1 MAETMEGAPGN
12 LTTME
17 NSDDKKSSIAG
28 SDSSEREESSEEEL
42 YEVERIMGMSKASG
56 KTLYKVRWRGY
67 GATDDTWE
75 PIENL
80 QSCLDL
86 IEEFQKKREEQR
98 LKRAMERK
106 KRKDMMEGRI
116 LVEPEHSREG
126 SPAQVPTTLK
136 DTFWKDLEEG
146 RLNLFATDMYSRVKG
161 GGRAPKSPK
170 EEDEEEEEKTQ
181 RKRGKKKNTSRNIR
195 ERDKGSGRS
204 KMRPKKHSSKTCL
217 VSVMTDSESDS
228 SSSDIENLSRDSVPI
243 TYNGCHQSVQPEMCN
258 GEKSEV
264 LTVNST
270 EKRENERLSS
280 TEEVKT
286 KKPKKPKL
294 CASSSS
300 GLKDKSNTEKRDSY
314 TSVKV
319 KAVTSDDFKEMGS
332 SKTPKIDTLKREAII
347 EKPSS
352 PIKSYLSGGSTP
364 PRKLSVESPSD
375 NRQLQALASS
385 TPNDTGSRS
394 DKQRL
399 SNSSENSYTGNVGHK
414 RKHSTDSSS
423 ARPIKQRKDSDF
435 SDSGMGSSISSVN
448 SQDSDKGGKS
458 GVKRRDSVDFSQPL
472 DDIWNG
478 SFLPLLPESTKSEG
492 RGADLSFD
500 IELDDIDLDDLD
512 KEKNVDDGEE
522 TVDISDENFRQ
533 AVMEGDYLLVKK
545 ALSSKKKFDVESVD
559 DLGITLLMYSAQNG
573 NDDIAE
579 LLVNHKANINAQ
591 QHNGTTSL
599 MLACEH
605 AHICTVALLVE
616 LGANVNLQQTTG
628 ETALMKAVRRGHKQ
642 IVKFLLEHGANFSA
656 QNNSGFTAV
665 TYAKMM
671 RLTEIE
677 DIIVDYISRLTN
689 EFDKQVA
696 ITLNSTAKIIS
707 ALFPLQCFPLSEG
720 EKFSVNFKHELQANT
735 PGVGYLL
742 FVAHAR
748 ITAQDIRCRFYGP
761 CAVQNV
767 SLNGVQQPPLTEEAN
782 FVLSCCPLQHG
793 RNEVIINTVPAP
805 GSKAKLVVCA
815 YKAQLIDS

>member
-12 LTTME
+12 IATME
-17 NSDDKKSSIAG
+17 NSDDKKSSVAS
-28 SDSSEREESSEEEL
+28 SDLSEQEESSEEEL

-67 GATDDTWE
+67 GAADDTWE

-86 IEEFQKKREEQR
+86 IEEFEKKRNEQQ
-98 LKRAMERK
+98 LKRAKERK
-106 KRKDMMEGRI
+106 TRKDMMEGRT
-116 LVEPEHSREG
+116 LVEPDHSREG

-170 EEDEEEEEKTQ
+170 DDDEEDEEKTL
-181 RKRGKKKNTSRNIR
+181 RKRGKKKNSSRNIR
-195 ERDKGSGRS
+195 ERDKGLRRP
-204 KMRPKKHSSKTCL
+204 KLRPKKHSSRSSM
-217 VSVMTDSESDS
+217 VSLLTDSESDS
-228 SSSDIENLSRDSVPI
+228 SSSDIENISRDSVPI
-243 TYNGCHQSVQPEMCN
+243 TYNGSEEPVQTGMCN
-258 GEKSEV
+258 GEKNEV
-264 LTVNST
+264 LTVNSK
-270 EKRENERLSS
+270 EKRENEQIAS
-280 TEEVKT
+280 TEEAKT
-286 KKPKKPKL
+286 KKSKKHKL
-294 CASSSS
+294 SASSS
-300 GLKDKSNTEKRDSY
+300 GLKDKSNTEKRDSF

-319 KAVTSDDFKEMGS
+319 KSVTSKDSKVTGS

-347 EKPSS
+347 DKPSS

-364 PRKLSVESPSD
+364 PRKMSVESPSE

-394 DKQRL
+394 DRQRL
-399 SNSSENSYTGNVGHK
+399 SNNSDNSFTGNVGHK
-414 RKHSTDSSS
+414 RKHSHDSSS
-423 ARPIKQRKDSDF
+423 ARLSKQRKDSDF
-435 SDSGMGSSISSVN
+435 SDSGMGSSVSSVT
-448 SQDSDKGGKS
+448 SQDSDRGAKS

-512 KEKNVDDGEE
+512 QQKTADDGEE
-522 TVDISDENFRQ
+522 IVDISDENFRQ

-545 ALSSKKKFDVESVD
+545 ALGSKKKFDVESVD

>member
-12 LTTME
+12 YATME
-17 NSDDKKSSIAG
+17 NSDDKKSSVAS
-28 SDSSEREESSEEEL
+28 SDLSEREESSEEEL
-42 YEVERIMGMSKASG
+42 YEVERIMGISKASG

-86 IEEFQKKREEQR
+86 IEEYQKKRDEQR
-98 LKRAMERK
+98 LKRANERK

-116 LVEPEHSREG
+116 LVEPDSSREG

-170 EEDEEEEEKTQ
+170 EDDDEEEEKTQ
-181 RKRGKKKNTSRNIR
+181 RKRGKKKNSSRNIR
-195 ERDKGSGRS
+195 ERDKGRRRS
-204 KMRPKKHSSKTCL
+204 QLRPKKHSSKSSL
-217 VSVMTDSESDS
+217 VSVVTDSESDS
-228 SSSDIENLSRDSVPI
+228 SCSDIENISRDSVPI
-243 TYNGCHQSVQPEMCN
+243 TFNVSEEPVQTDMCN
-258 GEKSEV
+258 GEKNEV

-270 EKRENERLSS
+270 EKRENELVAS
-280 TEEVKT
+280 TEEGKN
-286 KKPKKPKL
+286 KKSKKPKL
-294 CASSSS
+294 SASSS
-300 GLKDKSNTEKRDSY
+300 GLKDKSNTEKRDSF

-319 KAVTSDDFKEMGS
+319 KPVTSKDSKETGS
-332 SKTPKIDTLKREAII
+332 SKTPKIDTLKREAMID
-347 EKPSS
+347 KPSS

-364 PRKLSVESPSD
+364 PRKMSVESPSE

-385 TPNDTGSRS
+385 TPNDTVSRS
-394 DKQRL
+394 DRQRL
-399 SNSSENSYTGNVGHK
+399 SNNSDNSYTSNIGHK
-414 RKHSTDSSS
+414 RKHSSDSSS
-423 ARPIKQRKDSDF
+423 ARPNKQRKDSDF
-435 SDSGMGSSISSVN
+435 SDSGMGSSVSSVT
-448 SQDSDKGGKS
+448 SQDSDRGAIS

-512 KEKNVDDGEE
+512 QQKTADDGEDV
-522 TVDISDENFRQ
+522 VDISDENFRQ

-815 YKAQLIDS
+815 YKAQLIDT

>member
-12 LTTME
+12 FATME
-17 NSDDKKSSIAG
+17 NSDDKKASIAG
-28 SDSSEREESSEEEL
+28 SDLSEREESSEEEL

-86 IEEFQKKREEQR
+86 IEEFQKKREEQQ
-98 LKRAMERK
+98 LKRATERK

-116 LVEPEHSREG
+116 LVEPDNSREG
-126 SPAQVPTTLK
+126 SPAQIPTTLK

-170 EEDEEEEEKTQ
+170 DEDEDEEEKTH
-181 RKRGKKKNTSRNIR
+181 RKRGKKNSSRNIR
-195 ERDKGSGRS
+195 ERDKGRRRS
-204 KMRPKKHSSKTCL
+204 RLRPKQHSSKSSL
-217 VSVMTDSESDS
+217 VSVVTDSDS
-228 SSSDIENLSRDSVPI
+228 SSSDIENISRDSVPI
-243 TYNGCHQSVQPEMCN
+243 SYNGSEESVQTEMCN

-270 EKRENERLSS
+270 EKRENEQF
-280 TEEVKT
+280 TDEVKT
-286 KKPKKPKL
+286 KKPKKHKL
-294 CASSSS
+294 SASSS
-300 GLKDKSNTEKRDSY
+300 GLKDKSNTEKRDSF

-319 KAVTSDDFKEMGS
+319 KSVTSKDSKETGS
-332 SKTPKIDTLKREAII
+332 SKTPKIDTLKREAMID
-347 EKPSS
+347 KPSS

-364 PRKLSVESPSD
+364 PRKMSVESPSE

-394 DKQRL
+394 DRQRL
-399 SNSSENSYTGNVGHK
+399 SNNSDNSFTGNNGHK
-414 RKHSTDSSS
+414 RKHNSDSSS
-423 ARPIKQRKDSDF
+423 ARPSKQRKDSDF
-435 SDSGMGSSISSVN
+435 SDSGMGSSVSSVT
-448 SQDSDKGGKS
+448 SQDSDRGNKS

-512 KEKNVDDGEE
+512 KQKNADDGEE
-522 TVDISDENFRQ
+522 IVDISDENFRQ

-815 YKAQLIDS
+815 YKAQLIDT